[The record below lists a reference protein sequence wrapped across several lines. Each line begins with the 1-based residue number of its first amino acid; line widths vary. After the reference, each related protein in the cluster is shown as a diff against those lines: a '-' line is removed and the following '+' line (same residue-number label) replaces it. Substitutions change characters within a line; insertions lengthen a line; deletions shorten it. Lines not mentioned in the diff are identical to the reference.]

1 MMKLIKNKTQSSI
14 KKILIG
20 ISLLLF
26 IGCEDTKYDYP
37 DFNIELSVELPQD
50 ENGYYHMSLDT
61 NKWQSIK
68 RLTAHI
74 TSEGKD
80 YDWWERDDME
90 WLPVRWR
97 STHYWTIG
105 DTLGYIVKR
114 GVTDDLEYVSYDT
127 TYITG
132 FSDFVVPTINPAS
145 YSNSDGEVNTMFAP
159 VWTMRYDTVLVSVG
173 YFDNSYNYI
182 SQSIE
187 IVLD

>member
-1 MMKLIKNKTQSSI
+1 MNKYLSSI
-14 KKILIG
+14 LLIC
-20 ISLLLF
+20 IVIWS
-26 IGCEDTKYDYP
+26 CEEVNNNNNDIINVDEIVFDLEP
-37 DFNIELSVELPQD
+37 RLEQD
-50 ENGYYHMSLDT
+50 ENGYYHLELNPSSFQTLHRI
-61 NKWQSIK
+61 SG
-68 RLTAHI
+68 HI
-74 TSEGKD
+74 YLNNEPLKVMRF
-80 YDWWERDDME
+80 YWE
-90 WLPVRWR
+90 
-97 STHYWTIG
+97 SSHYWMLG
-105 DTLGYIVKR
+105 DTLGYIVHQ
-114 GVTDDLEYVSYDT
+114 GLTDDLIYVSYDT